1 MHASLFSIDTK
12 LDKWATSYMGV
23 CFELHTFK
31 VIDNLSQVIDFYW
44 SINSVWHVG
53 GSAIVD
59 GLLLKGSW
67 FTGRRFFC
75 PLPAPLPSLTLST
88 LNPVQT

>member
-1 MHASLFSIDTK
+1 
-12 LDKWATSYMGV
+12 MGV

-44 SINSVWHVG
+44 SINNVWHVG

-67 FTGRRFFC
+67 FLGRRFFC
-75 PLPAPLPSLTLST
+75 PLPTPLPLLALST
-88 LNPVQT
+88 LNPAQT